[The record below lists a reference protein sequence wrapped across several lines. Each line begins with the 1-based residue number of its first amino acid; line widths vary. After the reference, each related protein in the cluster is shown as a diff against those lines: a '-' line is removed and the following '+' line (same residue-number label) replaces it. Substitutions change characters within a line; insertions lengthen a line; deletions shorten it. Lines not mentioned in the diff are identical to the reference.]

1 MRLDKLLSNM
11 GYGSRK
17 DIKIGIK
24 KKLVKVNGEFPKT
37 ASIHVDPEAD
47 EVLVNGERVVYKP
60 VVYLMMNK
68 PAGVISATEDR
79 VDQTVVDLVEE
90 EFTYY
95 DIHPVGRL
103 DKDTVGLIVLTNDG
117 KLSHDL
123 LTPKKHVPKT
133 YYARIDDEVT
143 EADVKAFAEGMN
155 INDEYTTLPANLK
168 ILSSGETS
176 EVEITIYEGKYHQIK
191 RMFIARGK
199 EVAYLKRISMGAL
212 QLDES
217 LEEGM
222 SRELTEEEL
231 VLLTTRDEQ

>member
-1 MRLDKLLSNM
+1 M

-24 KKLVKVNGEFPKT
+24 RQLVKVNGAFPKS
-37 ASIHVDPEAD
+37 AAIHVDPEVD
-47 EVLVNGERVVYKP
+47 EVLVNGELVVYKP

-68 PAGVISATEDR
+68 PAGVISATEDKY
-79 VDQTVVDLVEE
+79 DETVVDLVEE

-95 DIHPVGRL
+95 DLHPVGRL
-103 DKDTVGLIVLTNDG
+103 DKDTVGLLILTNDG
-117 KLSHDL
+117 KLSHNL
-123 LTPKKHVPKT
+123 LSPKKHVPKT
-133 YYARIDDEVT
+133 YYAKIDGRVT
-143 EADVKAFAEGMN
+143 EADVKAFAKGIN
-155 INDEYTTLPANLK
+155 VNDEYTTLPANLK

-176 EVEITIYEGKYHQIK
+176 EIEVTIYEGKYHQVK

-199 EVAYLKRISMGAL
+199 EVVYLKRISMGAL
-212 QLDES
+212 SLDEN

-231 VLLTTRDEQ
+231 DLLQKRD

>member
-24 KKLVKVNGEFPKT
+24 KHLIKVNGEFPKT
-37 ASIHVDPEAD
+37 ASLHVDPDKD

-79 VDQTVVDLVEE
+79 VDETVVDLVEE

-95 DIHPVGRL
+95 DLHPIGRL
-103 DKDTVGLIVLTNDG
+103 DKDTVGLLILTNDG
-117 KLSHDL
+117 RLSHDL

-133 YYARIDDEVT
+133 YYAKIDGQVT
-143 EADVKAFAEGMN
+143 EADVKAFAKGLN
-155 INDEYTTLPANLK
+155 INDEYMTLPAKLK
-168 ILSSGETS
+168 ILSSGTES
-176 EVEITIYEGKYHQIK
+176 EVEVTIYEGKYHQIK
-191 RMFIARGK
+191 RMFVNRGK
-199 EVAYLKRISMGAL
+199 EVTYLKRLSMGGL
-212 QLDES
+212 LLDES

-222 SRELTEEEL
+222 SRELTEGEL
-231 VLLTTRDEQ
+231 VLLQQRD